1 MMTQENSALTHL
13 TGVFTAELN
22 GERLDRGLATLL
34 RQLSRSRAKLLIEAG
49 AVKVNGRIVTQPSTK
64 IAVGEK
70 VIVDWQAGPID
81 SDLAPCP
88 MELAIVYEDQ
98 HLLVIDKPA
107 GLVVHP
113 GPGHSQD
120 SLVNGLIAHC
130 GAEFLAQQGNRAWRD
145 LSELQDDSEEAE
157 PEVEAEAV
165 MLRPGIVHRLDKDTS
180 GLLVVAKN
188 DAAYIHLAAQFA
200 AHSIERSYHALV
212 WGLPV
217 PRQGSIDGNI
227 GRSPKDRKIRTVLR
241 QGGQT
246 AITHYRHICHWNAGS
261 DLKSSQA
268 AISLIEARLETGRTH
283 QIRVHMTHSGYPVV
297 GDPVYGRPS
306 HLRDAVKLYPALA
319 RAVQP
324 MQRQALHAVILGFVH
339 PVSGEKLRFES
350 PPAKD
355 FQDMVRRLDMEL
367 PRENVMIKP

>member
-1 MMTQENSALTHL
+1 MK
-13 TGVFTAELN
+13 
-22 GERLDRGLATLL
+22 GERLDRGLALLL
-34 RQLSRSRAKLLIEAG
+34 RQISRSRAKLLIEDG
-49 AVKVNGRIVTQPSTK
+49 AVTVNGRIVTQPSTK
-64 IAVGEK
+64 ILGGERI
-70 VIVDWQAGPID
+70 IVDWQESPVD
-81 SDLAPCP
+81 SDLIPCP
-88 MELAIVYEDQ
+88 MELNIVYEDP

-130 GAEFLAQQGNRAWRD
+130 GTDFLLQQGNRDWNSD
-145 LSELQDDSEEAE
+145 TELHDDAEEPDSSLDAL
-157 PEVEAEAV
+157 

-188 DAAYIHLAAQFA
+188 DSAYRHLAAQFA

-212 WGLPV
+212 WGVPV
-217 PRQGSIDGNI
+217 PRQGTIDGNI

-246 AITHYRHICHWNAGS
+246 AVTHYRHICHWNADTGVNRAT
-261 DLKSSQA
+261 A

-283 QIRVHMTHSGYPVV
+283 QIRVHMTHNGYPVV

-306 HLRDAVKLYPALA
+306 HLRDAVKNHPALA

-324 MQRQALHAVILGFVH
+324 MQRQALHAVVLGFIH
-339 PVSGEKLRFES
+339 PVSGQKLRFES

-355 FQDMVRRLDMEL
+355 FQELVRRLDMEI
-367 PRENVMIKP
+367 PRNGAMLVQ